1 MSHWIVTRG
10 SVTGTS
16 HTSQGEEKQDSIAVV
31 EDIHGNV
38 SFCLS
43 DGAGSS
49 KNSKFSSSITSQ
61 FMAQELSK
69 LPSMIEER
77 GTGSWINDYIIQCI
91 INLRAA
97 LYEKFDTYDLR
108 DYHCTLVSGIFF
120 KNTCLVAHIGD
131 GAVLS
136 GTVSLDNNECL
147 LNEKL
152 YFSEPEN
159 GEYKNETYFLT
170 EPNWLKHLRIK
181 VVPNVSWLIAGTDGG
196 IDLLSVGDRL
206 QDQLVLEILTDL
218 IDCPSSE
225 RNQNLE
231 RIMSSDKADE
241 KTNDDKTLIIITSSE
256 ISRNCN
262 PYWQLDANTI
272 TDFYPKIQKKNDAPK
287 NLDLTPSAVIESS
300 HDSLKLLKNKN
311 IIRRVYDFFHQQ
323 TILTIVL
330 LLVFVISAYA
340 IWNFKTRQLDS
351 PRNLIEA
358 IQIPTIKENSDEG
371 PEGSDGKEEG
381 PTNGSNFP
389 NDDPLKVNADGA
401 SNGVEVD
408 QSETLIENEME
419 IKNELSV
426 LEDLS
431 GNQDVVKPDSSQE
444 TKNNNFIKF
453 FRRIIEWV
461 TPKSTSLEDTVLIDG
476 SNVKQKNSE

>member
-1 MSHWIVTRG
+1 
-10 SVTGTS
+10 
-16 HTSQGEEKQDSIAVV
+16 
-31 EDIHGNV
+31 
-38 SFCLS
+38 
-43 DGAGSS
+43 
-49 KNSKFSSSITSQ
+49 
-61 FMAQELSK
+61 
-69 LPSMIEER
+69 
-77 GTGSWINDYIIQCI
+77 
-91 INLRAA
+91 
-97 LYEKFDTYDLR
+97 
-108 DYHCTLVSGIFF
+108 
-120 KNTCLVAHIGD
+120 
-131 GAVLS
+131 
-136 GTVSLDNNECL
+136 
-147 LNEKL
+147 
-152 YFSEPEN
+152 
-159 GEYKNETYFLT
+159 
-170 EPNWLKHLRIK
+170 
-181 VVPNVSWLIAGTDGG
+181 
-196 IDLLSVGDRL
+196 
-206 QDQLVLEILTDL
+206 
-218 IDCPSSE
+218 
-225 RNQNLE
+225 
-231 RIMSSDKADE
+231 
-241 KTNDDKTLIIITSSE
+241 
-256 ISRNCN
+256 
-262 PYWQLDANTI
+262 
-272 TDFYPKIQKKNDAPK
+272 
-287 NLDLTPSAVIESS
+287 
-300 HDSLKLLKNKN
+300 
-311 IIRRVYDFFHQQ
+311 
-323 TILTIVL
+323 
-330 LLVFVISAYA
+330 VFVISAYA